1 MINLHLN
8 THIRMPLNQFI
19 INDLTPSSPETL
31 VEELQ
36 TIFKQLTYSHVPV
49 LNNQIYM
56 GCLSETDVYCFESE
70 QAILEVLYAI
80 EGFFV
85 RETSLWLDVLEA
97 FAQNNSNIM
106 PVLDAE
112 NNYLGYYQLNDII
125 SLFNKTPFF
134 SEPGGIIVIE
144 KGANDFSFSEISQI
158 VESNNAKLLGSFI
171 SRTENDLTQI
181 TLKIGNSGLSSIFQ
195 AFRRYGYTILS
206 GHEDDGFLSNLRD
219 RSAYLDKYLNL

>member
-1 MINLHLN
+1 
-8 THIRMPLNQFI
+8 MPLNQFI

-31 VEELQ
+31 VAELQ

-70 QAILEVLYAI
+70 QAISEVLYAI

-85 RETSLWLDVLEA
+85 RDTFLWLDVLEA
-97 FAQNNSNIM
+97 FAKNDSNIM

-134 SEPGGIIVIE
+134 S
-144 KGANDFSFSEISQI
+144 DL
-158 VESNNAKLLGSFI
+158 AK
-171 SRTENDLTQI
+171 I
-181 TLKIGNSGLSSIFQ
+181 TKI
-195 AFRRYGYTILS
+195 
-206 GHEDDGFLSNLRD
+206 
-219 RSAYLDKYLNL
+219 